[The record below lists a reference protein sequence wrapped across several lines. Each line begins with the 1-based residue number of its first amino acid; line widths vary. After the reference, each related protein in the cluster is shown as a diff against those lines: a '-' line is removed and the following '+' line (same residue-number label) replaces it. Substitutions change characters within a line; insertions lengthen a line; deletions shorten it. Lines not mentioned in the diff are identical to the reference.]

1 MSSIKT
7 LILLILSLSLI
18 ICQNTNKTEKKE
30 SNDHVEAHSHDHDH
44 AHEHENFNAS
54 NTNNTRRKPLRRD
67 FNSKIPFNMTMDEMD
82 TMMFCTLVV
91 KESLQKERAKIDAV
105 KDRLNISASPVYEKI
120 GTVIFNQCNKNTSLS
135 IVNTYMKNFTYLKKF
150 TWDKAFDEI
159 TKINYDSY
167 HNETDLRLTIDE
179 QILMY
184 KYQRVDELFR
194 QRRADQRDEYD
205 LEQERD
211 NKKLKIGDIDVN
223 TIPASIKFGIFLV
236 ILLLLFGGVFYLL
249 KTLEK
254 KPKDKKKKKKKNE

>member
-7 LILLILSLSLI
+7 LILLILSISLI

-30 SNDHVEAHSHDHDH
+30 SNDHAEAQDHDHDH

-159 TKINYDSY
+159 TKFLCINTKELMNFLDK
-167 HNETDLRLTIDE
+167 EG
-179 QILMY
+179 QIKEM
-184 KYQRVDELFR
+184 
-194 QRRADQRDEYD
+194 
-205 LEQERD
+205 
-211 NKKLKIGDIDVN
+211 NMI
-223 TIPASIKFGIFLV
+223 
-236 ILLLLFGGVFYLL
+236 
-249 KTLEK
+249 
-254 KPKDKKKKKKKNE
+254 